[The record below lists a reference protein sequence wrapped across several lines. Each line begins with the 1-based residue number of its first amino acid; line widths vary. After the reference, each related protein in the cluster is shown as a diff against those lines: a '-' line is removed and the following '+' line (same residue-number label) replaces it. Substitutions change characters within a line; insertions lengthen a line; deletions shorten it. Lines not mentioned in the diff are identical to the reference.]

1 MRGMT
6 DRAGDPQALTVLTTE
21 HFVPQTA
28 RSGTIGEANGR
39 ASIYLGA
46 LSSALIAPGFTSDRP
61 EAFQVGNPRGTKDP
75 ERDRGLRLPAL
86 LAPQRLR
93 ARAERGNRPGT

>member
-61 EAFQVGNPRGTKDP
+61 AVAKISSELVRAGFAQISVPLATHRSARSTCPR
-75 ERDRGLRLPAL
+75 
-86 LAPQRLR
+86 
-93 ARAERGNRPGT
+93 